1 MHADLRPRALSIDPK
16 ILGSRLKRARQRA
29 GLTQGQTAEG
39 CSSTAYISRIE
50 AGQRRP
56 APELLD
62 TLAGRLGCTLDD
74 LLAPDPDEAPVV
86 DTAAVS
92 ELRLKLDY
100 AELSLRT
107 GDAATARSGAEAI
120 IGRATEVGPGAAPI
134 RREAMLV
141 LAQARFGCGDVGE
154 AIMTLE
160 DLAIDS
166 TRDLLWV
173 RALTLLSG
181 YLHDSGDLARAVEV
195 GEQARLSLHALGLGG
210 TTEAVELALTVAG
223 AHCDRGDVAQAARI
237 CARAVDEAER
247 QDSLNARVSA
257 YWNSSIVECEAG
269 RMDTALPLAHR
280 ALALLETMED
290 ATGVARLR
298 SELGVIQLDMESP
311 DVEAALENLERSEK
325 EFEWAR
331 TSPVDLASNRIAQ
344 ARAHWMRYDLDR
356 AEEIALSCRDAVS
369 DVAPLVATKATVLLG
384 QVAGTRGDT
393 EAMRRHF
400 RDAILT
406 LSGAG
411 SDRGVAELWF
421 ELGALLEEQGM
432 VSEAMA
438 AFRSAAASTGL
449 RQPVRRPVGAV
460 IGRAERAVIG
470 QAVIGA
476 ASS

>member
-1 MHADLRPRALSIDPK
+1 MHADLRPRALSIDPA

-29 GLTQGQTAEG
+29 GLTQGQTAQG

-56 APELLD
+56 APELLE
-62 TLAGRLGCTLDD
+62 TLAARLDCDLDD

-107 GDAATARSGAEAI
+107 GDATSARSGAEAI
-120 IGRATEVGPGAAPI
+120 IGRAATVGPGAVDV
-134 RREAMLV
+134 RRQAMLIR
-141 LAQARFGCGDVGE
+141 AQALFALGEVGE

-173 RALTLLSG
+173 RSLTLLSG
-181 YLHDSGDLARAVEV
+181 YLHDSGDLARSVEV
-195 GEQARLSLHALGLGG
+195 GEQARLSLQALGLGG

-247 QDSLNARVSA
+247 QDSLSARVAA
-257 YWNSSIVECEAG
+257 YWNSSIVESEAG

-280 ALALLETMED
+280 ALALLENLDD
-290 ATGVARLR
+290 ATGVTRLR
-298 SELGVIQLDMESP
+298 MELGIIQLELDPP
-311 DVEAALENLERSEK
+311 DVDAALGNLERSESDAT
-325 EFEWAR
+325 WANV
-331 TSPVDLASNRIAQ
+331 SPVDLASNRVAQ
-344 ARAHWMRYDLDR
+344 AKAHWMRLDLAR
-356 AEEIALSCRDAVS
+356 AEDIAMSCRDEVIEI
-369 DVAPLVATKATVLLG
+369 APLIAAKATVLLG
-384 QVAGTRGDT
+384 QIAATRGDT
-393 EAMRRHF
+393 ETTAAHF

-406 LSGAG
+406 LSAAG

-421 ELGALLEEQGM
+421 ELGALLEEHGM
-432 VSEAMA
+432 LTEAMQ

-449 RQPVRRPVGAV
+449 RQPARRPGAI
-460 IGRAERAVIG
+460 IGAVIG
-470 QAVIGA
+470 QAVT
-476 ASS
+476 

>member
-1 MHADLRPRALSIDPK
+1 MHADLRPRALTIDPK

-29 GLTQGQTAEG
+29 GLTQGQTAQG

-56 APELLD
+56 APELLE
-62 TLAGRLGCTLDD
+62 TLAARLDCRLDD

-86 DTAAVS
+86 DAAAVS
-92 ELRLKLDY
+92 EMRLKLDY

-107 GDAATARSGAEAI
+107 GDAAAARNGADAI
-120 IGRATEVGPGAAPI
+120 IVRARQVGPGAAAL

-141 LAQARFGCGDVGE
+141 RAQALFGLGDVGE

-160 DLAIDS
+160 DLAIDG

-195 GEQARLSLHALGLGG
+195 GEQARMSLQALGLGG

-247 QDSLNARVSA
+247 QDSLNARVAA
-257 YWNSSIVECEAG
+257 YWNSSIVESEAG

-280 ALALLETMED
+280 ALALLENLDD
-290 ATGVARLR
+290 ATGITRLR
-298 SELGVIQLDMESP
+298 IELGIIQLEMDPP
-311 DVEAALENLERSEK
+311 DVDSALSNLERSESDAA
-325 EFEWAR
+325 WANV
-331 TSPVDLASNRIAQ
+331 SPVDLASNRVAQ
-344 ARAHWMRYDLDR
+344 AKAHWMRMDLDR
-356 AEEIALSCRDAVS
+356 AQEIAEGVRDAIVGL
-369 DVAPLVATKATVLLG
+369 APLVAAKATVLLG
-384 QVAGTRGDT
+384 QVAATRGDT
-393 EAMRRHF
+393 DATRAHF
-400 RDAILT
+400 REAILT
-406 LSGAG
+406 LSAAG

-421 ELGALLEEQGM
+421 ELGSLLEEQGM
-432 VSEAMA
+432 LTEAMT

-449 RQPVRRPVGAV
+449 RQPAQRPGAIVGAV
-460 IGRAERAVIG
+460 IGQAGQAAVIG
-470 QAVIGA
+470 QA
-476 ASS
+476 ST